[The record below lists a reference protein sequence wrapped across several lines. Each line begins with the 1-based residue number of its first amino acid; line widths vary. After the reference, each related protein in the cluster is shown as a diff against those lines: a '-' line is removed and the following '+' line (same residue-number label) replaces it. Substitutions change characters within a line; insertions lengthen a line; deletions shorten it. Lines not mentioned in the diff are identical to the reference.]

1 VIAIRDEITRVNH
14 MVLALRDARRQL
26 DATASSVPA
35 LAEKVTELDHHLLV
49 LEDELIQYRAV
60 FRMQLHA
67 MPVMLD
73 DKLYT
78 LAGHVLRGEAR
89 PTKAQTALFAE
100 RRATAQSV
108 RDRLG
113 ALVEEELAAFNAE
126 AEAAGANPVA
136 MPPLP

>member
-1 VIAIRDEITRVNH
+1 VIAIRDEITEVNG
-14 MVLALRDARRQL
+14 MVLALREVRTQL
-26 DATASSVPA
+26 EAAASAAPA
-35 LAEKVTELDHHLLV
+35 LGEKVAKLDHRLLL

-89 PTKAQTALFAE
+89 PTGPQKALFAE
-100 RRATAQSV
+100 HRATADSI
-108 RDRLG
+108 RGR
-113 ALVEEELAAFNAE
+113 LAAFAE
-126 AEAAGANPVA
+126 KDLVIFNSEAKAAGANPVV
-136 MPPLP
+136 MSPLP

>member
-1 VIAIRDEITRVNH
+1 MIAIRGEITEVNR
-14 MVLALRDARRQL
+14 MVLALREVRAQL
-26 DATASSVPA
+26 DAAASSAPA
-35 LAEKVTELDHHLLV
+35 LGEKVTGFDHRLLV

-89 PTKAQTALFAE
+89 PTSAQRALFAE
-100 RRATAQSV
+100 HRATAQSV
-108 RDRLG
+108 RDRLE
-113 ALVEEELAAFNAE
+113 AFAEKDLVILNSE
-126 AEAAGANPVA
+126 AKAAGADPIV